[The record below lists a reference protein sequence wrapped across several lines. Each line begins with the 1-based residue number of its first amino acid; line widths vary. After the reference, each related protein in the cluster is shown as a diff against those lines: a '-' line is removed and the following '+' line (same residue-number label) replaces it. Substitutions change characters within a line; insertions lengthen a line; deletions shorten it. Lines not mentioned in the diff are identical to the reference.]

1 MVRLTPSSQLGSVYS
16 EMSRVESR
24 ILPSCREAFRSGVG
38 LIGSRP
44 SLPSLPAPSRGN
56 YRANDYHGWSS
67 SDTFHVAFSTT
78 MGKLLFLLGYS
89 FKSPRK
95 IMPLTR
101 SKIVLRANR
110 TPVEKKEAGTRTCFR
125 LVVVHRRVVA
135 KEIPALIRFR
145 ATGVAV
151 QPCKF
156 RATFNPPQGSEE
168 SPISNPLFNF
178 STILSSPHASFRPR
192 RRGEIDGSLQS
203 SSLSLGFLSTISFP
217 KIEISLCLG
226 CVCSNIR
233 EF

>member
-1 MVRLTPSSQLGSVYS
+1 
-16 EMSRVESR
+16 
-24 ILPSCREAFRSGVG
+24 
-38 LIGSRP
+38 
-44 SLPSLPAPSRGN
+44 
-56 YRANDYHGWSS
+56 
-67 SDTFHVAFSTT
+67 

-110 TPVEKKEAGTRTCFR
+110 TPAEKKEAGTRTCFR

-178 STILSSPHASFRPR
+178 STILSSPHASFRP
-192 RRGEIDGSLQS
+192 GEEEKSTDHS
-203 SSLSLGFLSTISFP
+203 SPLLSRSVSYRPFRFQKSRFHFAWVA
-217 KIEISLCLG
+217 
-226 CVCSNIR
+226 CVVI
-233 EF
+233 

>member
-1 MVRLTPSSQLGSVYS
+1 MVRLTPSSRLGSVYS

-67 SDTFHVAFSTT
+67 SDTFHVAFPTT
-78 MGKLLFLLGYS
+78 MGKLLFLLRYS
-89 FKSPRK
+89 FKSARK

-101 SKIVLRANR
+101 SKIVLCANR

-168 SPISNPLFNF
+168 FPISNPLFNF
-178 STILSSPHASFRPR
+178 STPLPTQASGQGEEEKSMDHSSPLLSRSVSYRPFRFQKSR
-192 RRGEIDGSLQS
+192 
-203 SSLSLGFLSTISFP
+203 FHFAWAA
-217 KIEISLCLG
+217 
-226 CVCSNIR
+226 CVVI
-233 EF
+233 